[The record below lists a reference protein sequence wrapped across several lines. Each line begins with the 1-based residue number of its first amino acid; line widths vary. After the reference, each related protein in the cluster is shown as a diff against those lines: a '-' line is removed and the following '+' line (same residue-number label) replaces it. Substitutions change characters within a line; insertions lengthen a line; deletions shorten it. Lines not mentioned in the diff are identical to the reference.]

1 MFKHKRRNEGI
12 LYEARQDGLLSLSG
26 EAPNTRNKIN
36 EEVREELAGTETVL
50 TDTQGLRLA
59 YENPNRLYRNG
70 SILYIAGTK
79 DPIDFYDNLKLPF
92 YQTRNTKRYKDVDK
106 LIKDNAI
113 EIDGKKHYGITDV
126 ISHSLGSAVGQ
137 QINNDYGNIF
147 RSRSYGSPFASRQ
160 RPEDTGTNLRIRKAG
175 DPVSMFDN
183 ATINLNRSSLNLL
196 DNHSYA
202 DIANV
207 KNKAGNEPIT
217 REEFMEQFET

>member
-1 MFKHKRRNEGI
+1 MHKHKRKNEGI
-12 LYEARQDGLLSLSG
+12 LY

-36 EEVREELAGTETVL
+36 DGVREELAGAETYL

-59 YENPNRLYRNG
+59 YESPDRIYQNG

-79 DPIDFYDNLKLPF
+79 DPIDFYDDIKLPF

-106 LIKDNAI
+106 FIKDGTI
-113 EIDGKKHYGITDV
+113 EVDGKKLTGITDI

-147 RSRSYGSPFASRQ
+147 RSRSYGSPFVSGQ

-175 DPVSMFDN
+175 DPVSAFDN
-183 ATINLNRSSLNLL
+183 ATINLNRSSLNPL

-207 KNKAGNEPIT
+207 SNKAGNLPIT
-217 REEFMEQFET
+217 TEEFMQQFD

>member
-12 LYEARQDGLLSLSG
+12 VY

-36 EEVREELAGTETVL
+36 EEVREELAGTETFL

-59 YENPNRLYRNG
+59 YESPNRLYRNG

-79 DPIDFYDNLKLPF
+79 DPIDFYDDLKLPF

-106 LIKDNAI
+106 FIKDNAI

-147 RSRSYGSPFASRQ
+147 RSRSYGSPFVSRQ
-160 RPEDTGTNLRIRKAG
+160 RPEDTGTNLRIRGSK
-175 DPVSMFDN
+175 DIVCSME
-183 ATINLNRSSLNLL
+183 AVLL
-196 DNHSYA
+196 FPKVH
-202 DIANV
+202 
-207 KNKAGNEPIT
+207 
-217 REEFMEQFET
+217 

>member
-1 MFKHKRRNEGI
+1 MFKHKRGNEGV
-12 LYEARQDGLLSLSG
+12 LYQ
-26 EAPNTRNKIN
+26 APNTRSKIN
-36 EEVREELAGTETVL
+36 EEVKGELAGQESYI

-59 YENPNRLYRNG
+59 YESPNRIYRNG

-79 DPIDFYDNLKLPF
+79 DPIDFYDDLKLPF

-106 LIKDNAI
+106 LIKDNAV

-126 ISHSLGSAVGQ
+126 TSHSLGSAVGQ
-137 QINNDYGNIF
+137 QMNNDYGDVF
-147 RSRSYGSPFASRQ
+147 RSRSYGSPFVSSQ
-160 RPEDTGTNLRIRKAG
+160 RPADTGTNLRIRKAG

-183 ATINLNRSSLNLL
+183 ATINLNRSSLNPL

-207 KNKAGNEPIT
+207 SNKAGNIPIT
-217 REEFMEQFET
+217 QEEFMEQFET

>member
-1 MFKHKRRNEGI
+1 MFKHKRRNERI
-12 LYEARQDGLLSLSG
+12 LY

-36 EEVREELAGTETVL
+36 EEVREELAGTETFL

-59 YENPNRLYRNG
+59 YESPNRLYRNG

-79 DPIDFYDNLKLPF
+79 DPIDFYDDLKLPF

-137 QINNDYGNIF
+137 QINNDYSNIF
-147 RSRSYGSPFASRQ
+147 RSRSYGSPFVSRQ

-175 DPVSMFDN
+175 DPVSMFDGGSL
-183 ATINLNRSSLNLL
+183 TLNRGTL
-196 DNHSYA
+196 DPLQNHSYQ

-207 KNKAGNEPIT
+207 KNKEGNLPIT
-217 REEFMEQFET
+217 EEEFLQQFN